1 MFFGA
6 RIRWIRVIFYVLQ
19 GWVVGERRPGE
30 ILVFTKVLQ
39 EDRVSVGTKKRVNK
53 EGVLLNLTRKE
64 KTNEYQVF

>member
-1 MFFGA
+1 M
-6 RIRWIRVIFYVLQ
+6 
-19 GWVVGERRPGE
+19 VGEWRPGK

-39 EDRVSVGTKKRVNK
+39 EDRVPVGTKKRVNK